1 MADLTLEIVE
11 GPGVGRRVPLGG
23 ALEVGRDAQAGF
35 RVEDEHVDALHVRV
49 TPDGDGAVVEDLGE
63 RGGTFVNGAEIH
75 VPTRIR
81 AGDEIQLGVTV
92 IELRGAGAPSAART
106 APPAPRVD
114 VTPEVESLLD
124 VRTKTKARHAP
135 LAVFVVVVYA
145 VLIYLATQ
153 RL

>member
-1 MADLTLEIVE
+1 VADLTLEIVE
-11 GPGVGRRVPLGG
+11 GPGVGRRVPLTG

-35 RVEDEHVDALHVRV
+35 RVADEHVDALHVRV
-49 TPDGDGAVVEDLGE
+49 TPAGDGALVEDLGE

-81 AGDEIQLGVTV
+81 LGDEIQLGVTV
-92 IELRGAGAPSAART
+92 IELRGAGEPSAART
-106 APPAPRVD
+106 APAAPQVD
-114 VTPEVESLLD
+114 VTHEVESLLD

-145 VLIYLATQ
+145 VLLYLATQ